1 MSSAEA
7 LRPLGFS
14 CLVVGV
20 LSAVGRVKGRKTVGT
35 VSSGSMELISIVWRG
50 QVRALLSVV
59 VVVVALKAL
68 L

>member
-20 LSAVGRVKGRKTVGT
+20 LPAVGRVKGRKTVGT
-35 VSSGSMELISIVWRG
+35 VSSGSMGSTFIVWRG

-59 VVVVALKAL
+59 VALKAL